1 MSADSARRKRSKGL
15 RGAEGDP
22 APPASPST
30 GFVIHTHRAA
40 ALLALLTVVLKS
52 LIFEPI
58 GIWLVSFI
66 CLVPWLVMAG
76 ASRHARRVYVYSFL
90 MGWAFFL
97 VNMRWMYPATGLGY
111 VALAFYLAWYFPL
124 MACPIRHAVQRRRL
138 PLAVVVPVVW
148 VGGEMLR
155 AVVITGFPWFYLAHS
170 AASVLTLIQVSDLV
184 GAYGLSFVIAA
195 CNGAVADLVLA
206 RMATRDGAND
216 QRRRRPARIGVV
228 WFAALL
234 LGTCIY
240 GRFRLGEDT
249 ISDGPRV
256 AVLQG
261 DFVSSATELGEP
273 EDVKMRVYLEM
284 LEAASVEE
292 PDLYLLPESAWFMYL
307 NAEFLAS
314 PSGWT
319 AAFSRESHD
328 ALRAHA
334 MRHGAYVVTGAASLI
349 ETPGNPL
356 AKEERYN
363 SAMIFPPD
371 GSEALRYDKVHVVP
385 FGEAV
390 PFRFGRLRFLYFW
403 LNRLT
408 PYSQGGT
415 YEFSIFPGKEFKRFT
430 MTSKSRGGASFRFG
444 IPICYEDV
452 MPYVS
457 RRFVSGGAATKQ
469 VDLLLNISN
478 DGWFGR
484 GIQQPQHLA
493 VCVFRAVENRVGIA
507 RAVNTGVS
515 AFIDPSGAVH
525 DRVEGDPA
533 GRWPGKI
540 GYAVSSVGVDS
551 RYTWY
556 CRHGDWFAWTC
567 AALWLML
574 CVDWLIVR
582 IRGHH

>member
-1 MSADSARRKRSKGL
+1 MSRDSRRRTRSKGRQGPQ
-15 RGAEGDP
+15 RG
-22 APPASPST
+22 PASQPNSST
-30 GFVIHTHRAA
+30 GFTIHTHRAA
-40 ALLALLTVVLKS
+40 VLLVLGTGVLKS
-52 LIFEPI
+52 LIFAPI
-58 GIWLVSFI
+58 GIWLLSFI
-66 CLVPWLVMAG
+66 CLVPWLVLIG
-76 ASRHARRVYVYSFL
+76 ASRHARRVYVFSFL
-90 MGWAFFL
+90 LGWAFFL

-111 VALAFYLAWYFPL
+111 VALAFYLAFYFPL

-148 VGGEMLR
+148 VGCEMLR
-155 AVVITGFPWFYLAHS
+155 AVIITGFPWFYLAHS

-206 RMATRDGAND
+206 RLATRSGATE
-216 QRRRRPARIGVV
+216 QRFRPPVRIGVL
-228 WFAALL
+228 WFAVLL

-240 GRFRLGEDT
+240 GRFRLGQDT
-249 ISDGPRV
+249 ISEGPRV

-261 DFVSSATELGEP
+261 DFVSSVTERGEP
-273 EDVKMRVYLEM
+273 EDVKMRIYLEM
-284 LEAASVEE
+284 LEAASVEK
-292 PDLYLLPESAWFMYL
+292 PDLYLLPESPWFMYL
-307 NAEFLAS
+307 NAEFR
-314 PSGWT
+314 SG
-319 AAFSRESHD
+319 AGGRMGEFSRASHD
-328 ALRAHA
+328 ALRDHA
-334 MRHGAYVVTGAASLI
+334 MRHGAYVVTGAGSLI
-349 ETPGNPL
+349 ETPSNPL
-356 AKEERYN
+356 AEEERYN
-363 SAMIFPPD
+363 SAMLFPPD
-371 GSEALRYDKVHVVP
+371 GSEVLRYDKVHVVP

-430 MTSKSRGGASFRFG
+430 MTSRSRGGAPFRFA

-515 AFIDPSGAVH
+515 AFIEPTGAVH
-525 DRVEGDPA
+525 DRVAGDPA
-533 GRWPGKI
+533 GRWPGRI

-567 AALWLML
+567 AGLWLML
-574 CVDWLIVR
+574 YVDWLMVR